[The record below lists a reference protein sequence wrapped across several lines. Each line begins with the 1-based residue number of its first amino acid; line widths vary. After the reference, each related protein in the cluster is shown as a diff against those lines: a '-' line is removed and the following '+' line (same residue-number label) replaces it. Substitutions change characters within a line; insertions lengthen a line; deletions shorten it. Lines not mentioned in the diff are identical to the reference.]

1 MRAMPYGAC
10 ASGDPHS
17 ALAGRN
23 ALMEGGNAVDA
34 AVAAGL
40 MAAFSLQTMTGL
52 GGGGLMTLRMGE
64 EVQVLDFFSNL
75 PGRGWKGPRPQP
87 EAIQVP
93 FEDVLESFHIGAP
106 TVAVPGVVAGLWEV
120 HRRYGRLPMKELAL
134 LTVEAARG
142 GVEMT
147 TAQNRSFTL
156 LQGICRRTPEAWAL
170 VGDEDGVLQVGQT
183 LQNPDLATTLEHLV
197 EEGPRAFYEGEIG
210 ERVTEATAGLVTA
223 EDLAGYQPVW
233 RPPLDST
240 YRDATLYMPGVPCL
254 SGGMLFVA
262 LNELDMGPTLPRR
275 LAPKDWGRIAR
286 ALECG
291 EALRTVEYEER
302 VFDQGWLEGLVAASK
317 SGNTLHCS
325 TIDADGNTVAYTS
338 SMGEGS
344 AIVARGTGIALN
356 NFLGEPDIVP
366 REGANVAGRRMM
378 TSMCPTLVRRG
389 DGRWMSLG
397 SAGSDR
403 IRSAILQVLVRV
415 IDGGRRLQEAIGR
428 PRIHTRDGTLFIEGY
443 GRTPEQVEALKPFG
457 KEIVTTW
464 SPGFF
469 FGGVQAVAQT
479 ADGGFDVGAD
489 SVRRGCAGY
498 LA

>member
-1 MRAMPYGAC
+1 MPYGAC

-17 ALAGRN
+17 ALAGRS
-23 ALMEGGNAVDA
+23 ALLEGGNAVDA

-40 MAAFSLQTMTGL
+40 MGAFSLQTMTGL
-52 GGGGLMTLRMGE
+52 GGGGLMTLRVGG

-75 PGRGWKGPRPQP
+75 PGRGREGPRPEP
-87 EAIQVP
+87 DEIQVP
-93 FEDVLESFHIGAP
+93 FEDVLERFHIGAP

-120 HRRYGRLPMKELAL
+120 HRRYGRLPMKDLAF
-134 LTVEAARG
+134 LTIEAARNG
-142 GVEMT
+142 AEMT
-147 TAQNRSFTL
+147 DAQNRSFTL
-156 LQGICRRTPEAWAL
+156 LQGIWRRTPEAWAI

-183 LQNPDLATTLEHLV
+183 IRNEDLATTLEQLV
-197 EEGPRAFYEGEIG
+197 EEGPRAFYDGDIG
-210 ERVTEATAGLVTA
+210 RRVVEATDGLVTTA
-223 EDLAGYQPVW
+223 DLARYEAVW
-233 RPPLDST
+233 RPPLEGT
-240 YRDATLYMPGVPCL
+240 FRDATLYMPGVPCL

-262 LNELDMGPTLPRR
+262 LAELDMAPPLPRVFR
-275 LAPKDWGRIAR
+275 TEDWGRIAL

-302 VFDQGWLEGLVAASK
+302 VFDQGWLESLVAASK

-325 TIDADGNTVAYTS
+325 TIDADGNAVAYTS

-344 AIVARGTGIALN
+344 ALVAPGTGIALN

-366 REGANVAGRRMM
+366 REGTNVPGRRMM
-378 TSMCPTLVRRG
+378 TSMCPTLVRLG

-428 PRIHTRDGTLFIEGY
+428 PRIHTRDGTLYIEGY
-443 GRTPEQVEALKPFG
+443 GRTPEQVDALRHFAK
-457 KEIVTTW
+457 KVVTTW
-464 SPGFF
+464 APGFF

-479 ADGGFDVGAD
+479 DGSGFDVGAD
-489 SVRRGCAGY
+489 SIRRGCAGY